1 MVDYAAITNEHRL
14 DYGRKVAH
22 YGRILAD
29 MLYSDRTHFI
39 YELLQNAEDAGAKWI
54 AFALYN
60 DRLEVRHNGR
70 PFNENDVRAICSIGE
85 GTKAD
90 DMTKVGK
97 FGIGFKSVYAHT
109 RSPNIHSDGEHF
121 VIIDFVFPE
130 ACTPIDTNSGE
141 TLIII
146 PFDRGG
152 SEAQMSYDH
161 IAKRLSALNSQTL
174 LFLHSVQEIKWD
186 IVNHKSGHYL
196 RQTRQIDASS
206 ARWIDIL
213 DEFATVENWLVFSSS
228 VSFDNHLLRVEI
240 AFSIETNPNSGKMKI
255 RRITNSKLVVFFP
268 TGKQVHF
275 NFLMQGPYRT
285 TPSRDN
291 IVQNHPLNQ
300 ALIKETGHLIF
311 IIADKLLML
320 GLLDANAID
329 VLRAETPPTQDW
341 EFKPIYSSIINAFMS
356 KKILPTTTGKFVTAS
371 DAKLARSQELNTLF
385 DEQRLPLLFPA
396 NPTVSWLHE
405 SITRDNFPNL
415 HHFLREQIKIEEITP
430 EKLVGLPTLPDLIV
444 MQSDEWL
451 IKFYTFLLG
460 RPALWDYAYCPLR
473 KVAFIRLENGTHV
486 KPFKGDNNEPNVYL
500 PVEGRDTAFPTVR
513 KQIIENVEARKFLER
528 LGLREPDVTAEVLEL
543 ILPKYEG
550 SEIDVDDDT
559 YLSDLEAMVDALSQ
573 EDSIQ
578 KNTLVERIAMT
589 TVILSKNALKEGL
602 WYTTPKFAIEKNG
615 EFDFLYYD
623 DEDAYYINEIIPE
636 RIIQIFKDNGLL
648 RPSPIRAGIPDW
660 KERIQV
666 ASRHGWH
673 VRGLKG
679 FDPNCKV
686 EGLERALSKI
696 TVERAKAIWNQLLL
710 PHKHHICGVVEIS
723 TRQTFEGSRNEER
736 ISPMGKLVR
745 QMVWLPDKVGQFHI
759 PSQLH
764 LDDLPNGFVHDEM
777 LAMNLGMIPLTAKKL
792 ADEYGIEP
800 DELKWFSQLSSERR
814 RALMGK
820 QSTNHITVTDS
831 PSHSPNQEL
840 HSDELSNGA
849 LQKIDYENELS
860 STFDRSGHKA
870 LTNNL
875 EEQHDVGNP
884 QRRMDRIKEQIAQ
897 SHTGERNTDK
907 TSPTNN
913 VDLPAQ
919 LSESAGVML
928 ETLTHFKIMTA
939 SVVSTNRWQGKDPQ
953 TRTFLLQQYAGQCQI
968 CGETFPRRKDGQAY
982 FEGVY
987 MVQRSKGQWIDR
999 PGNVLCLCAN
1009 HAAQFLHG
1017 SVEGDTF
1024 VDQVLSSQTNSS
1036 EYRFNLELC
1045 GKTTL
1050 IRFTQR
1056 HLLDLMALLEYSQAN
1071 KL

>member
-1 MVDYAAITNEHRL
+1 MTDYAAITNEHRL
-14 DYGRKVAH
+14 DYGRKVAN

-39 YELLQNAEDAGAKWI
+39 YELLQNAEDAGANWI
-54 AFALYN
+54 AFALFH
-60 DRLEVRHNGR
+60 DRLEVSHNGR
-70 PFNENDVRAICSIGE
+70 PFNEDDVRAICSIGE
-85 GTKAD
+85 GTKVD

-130 ACTPIDTNSGE
+130 ACTPVETKSGE

-146 PFDRGG
+146 PFDRGMT
-152 SEAQMSYDH
+152 ETRMSYDH

-174 LFLHSVQEIKWD
+174 LFLHSVQEIKWN

-196 RQTRQIDASS
+196 RQTRQIDDSS

-213 DEFATVENWLVFSSS
+213 DEGAKVENWLVFSSS
-228 VSFDNHLLRVEI
+228 VNFDNHLLRVEI
-240 AFSIETNPNSGKMKI
+240 AFSIETNPKSGKMKI
-255 RRITNSKLVVFFP
+255 RRITDSKLVVFFP
-268 TGKQVHF
+268 TEKQVHF
-275 NFLMQGPYRT
+275 NFIMQGPYRT

-329 VLRAETPPTQDW
+329 VLKADMPPPQNW
-341 EFKPIYSSIINAFMS
+341 EFEPIYSSIINAFKS
-356 KKILPTTTGKFVTAS
+356 KKILPAISGKFVTAN
-371 DAKLARSQELNTLF
+371 DAKLARSQELITLF
-385 DEQRLPLLFPA
+385 DEQRLPLLFPET
-396 NPTVSWLHE
+396 PSVSWLHE

-415 HHFLREQIKIEEITP
+415 HHFLREQIRIDEITP
-430 EKLVGLPTLPDLIV
+430 EKLVGLSTLPQLIV

-451 IKFYTFLLG
+451 TKFYTFLLN
-460 RPALWDYAYCPLR
+460 RPALWWDLSSPLHR
-473 KVAFIRLENGTHV
+473 VAFIRLENGTHV
-486 KPFKGDNNEPNVYL
+486 KPFKDDHHEPNVYL
-500 PVEGRDTAFPTVR
+500 PTEGRETAFPTVR
-513 KQIIENVEARKFLER
+513 KRIFENDEAREFLER
-528 LGLREPDVTAEVLEL
+528 LGLREPDVTAEVMEL

-559 YLSDLEAMVDALSQ
+559 YLNDLEAMADALSQ

-578 KNTLVERIAMT
+578 KNILIERIAKT
-589 TVILSKNALKEGL
+589 HVILSKKAFQEGV

-623 DEDAYYINEIIPE
+623 DEDAYYIDEIIPE
-636 RIIQIFKDNGLL
+636 RIIQIFKNNELS

-660 KERIQV
+660 KERIRV
-666 ASRHGWH
+666 TSTHGWH

-679 FDPNCKV
+679 FDPNCEV
-686 EGLERALSKI
+686 DGLGRALN
-696 TVERAKAIWNQLLL
+696 TFNVERSKSIWNQLLL

-723 TRQTFEGSRNEER
+723 TRQTFEGSWTEER

-745 QMVWLPDKVGQFHI
+745 QMVWLPDKDGLFYI

-764 LDDLPNGFVHDEM
+764 LDDLPDGFVHDEI
-777 LAMNLGMIPLTAKKL
+777 LAMKLGMIPSTAKKL
-792 ADEYGIEP
+792 ADEYGIQP
-800 DELKWFSQLSSERR
+800 DELKWFSKLSSEER
-814 RALMGK
+814 RALIES
-820 QSTNHITVTDS
+820 QNPNHITFNNSNLV
-831 PSHSPNQEL
+831 PNQEL
-840 HSDELSNGA
+840 RTDELSSGSR
-849 LQKIDYENELS
+849 QMIDYQDELL

-875 EEQHDVGNP
+875 EEQQGIGNP
-884 QRRMDRIKEQIAQ
+884 QRRIDRIKEKIAQ
-897 SHTGERNTDK
+897 AYTDEQNTDQ
-907 TSPTNN
+907 TFPTNYVN
-913 VDLPAQ
+913 LSPQ
-919 LSESAGVML
+919 LSDAGEVRAMNAL
-928 ETLTHFKIMTA
+928 
-939 SVVSTNRWQGKDPQ
+939 VVSTNRWEGKDPQ

-1009 HAAQFLHG
+1009 HAAQFLYG
-1017 SVEGDTF
+1017 SVESDTF
-1024 VDQVLSSQTNSS
+1024 IDQVLSSQTNSS
-1036 EYRFNLELC
+1036 EYQFNMELC
-1045 GKTTL
+1045 GKTIL

-1056 HLLDLMALLEYSQAN
+1056 HLLDLRALLESSQAN
-1071 KL
+1071 NM